1 MVQQVTAVFV
11 MIASPS
17 DVGEARDAV
26 HTALSR
32 WNESNAAKR
41 NVVFVPR
48 RWETG
53 AIPMLGDHPQAIIN
67 AQLVDSADIVIAL
80 FGSRLGSPSPEAIS
94 GTVEEIERA
103 DAASKPVHLYFST
116 APHPN
121 DVEPEQ
127 LVALRDFKKELEGR
141 GLLGTYGS
149 PEELTA
155 HVWQALEHDL
165 GVLDLAA
172 APANPSKGVR
182 FLAQPGE
189 ERVPKTDSRGRL
201 RTETKRWVEITNVG
215 TEDAL
220 NVRIESLD
228 DGVHV
233 GAPET
238 TVIHAGQTRR
248 IPMLFMLS
256 AGEPIV
262 RIRWTEQ
269 SEEKQQDFHVG

>member
-1 MVQQVTAVFV
+1 MFV

-17 DVGEARDAV
+17 DVGEARAAV

-32 WNESNAAKR
+32 WNESNTAKR
-41 NVVFVPR
+41 NVVLVPR

-53 AIPMLGDHPQAIIN
+53 AVPMLGDHPQAIIN

-80 FGSRLGSPSPEAIS
+80 FGSRLGSPSAEAIS

-103 DAASKPVHLYFST
+103 ESASRPVHLYFST

-127 LVALRDFKKELEGR
+127 LIALRDFKTRLESR

-155 HVWQALEHDL
+155 HIWQAIEHDL
-165 GVLDLAA
+165 GILDLAEVA
-172 APANPSKGVR
+172 TNQFQGVR

-201 RTETKRWVEITNVG
+201 RTETKRWVEVTNLG
-215 TEDAL
+215 TEDAV

-228 DGVHV
+228 DGVHIH
-233 GAPET
+233 APES

-248 IPMLFMLS
+248 IPMLYMMS
-256 AGEPIV
+256 AREPIV
-262 RIRWTEQ
+262 RITWTEK
-269 SEEKQQDFHVG
+269 SEERQQDFHVG